1 MNGDDQ
7 QVEQTPPCELA
18 MIRHALHGDAEGVAL
33 IFLESAEHH
42 SSLDSWLYFVPNL
55 KQIAERYRRRDQHGP
70 GTDDESVTLV
80 AELNNEIV
88 GFLDA
93 RLFRS
98 SDPMHRE
105 LLFCQISE
113 IAVSRRFQ
121 SRGIGAQLLQA
132 AEHWGQEQGAD
143 MALLEYHSANSRAA
157 DFYRR
162 KMGYRVTSITVV
174 KDL

>member
-1 MNGDDQ
+1 MNGDNQ
-7 QVEQTPPCELA
+7 QVEQTPLYELA
-18 MIRHALHGDAEGVAL
+18 MVHPALPGDAEGIAL
-33 IFLESAEHH
+33 VFLESAEHH
-42 SSLDSWLYFVPNL
+42 SNLDSWLYFVPNL
-55 KQIAERYRRRDQHGP
+55 KEIAERYKRRHQHGP
-70 GTDDESVTLV
+70 GTDDESITLA

-93 RLFRS
+93 RLLRP
-98 SDPMHRE
+98 SDAMHRE

-132 AEHWGQEQGAD
+132 AEEWGQEQGAD
-143 MALLEYHSANSRAA
+143 MALLEYHSANSRAG

-162 KMGYRVTSITVV
+162 RMGYRVTSITVV

>member
-7 QVEQTPPCELA
+7 QVEQTPPHELA
-18 MIRHALHGDAEGVAL
+18 SIRPASPEDAEGVAL

-42 SSLDSWLYFVPNL
+42 SNLDSCLYFVPTL
-55 KQIAERYRRRDQHGP
+55 KQIAERYRLRHQHGP
-70 GTDDESVTLV
+70 GTDDESITLV

-88 GFLDA
+88 GFVDA
-93 RLFRS
+93 RLLRS
-98 SDPMHRE
+98 SDAMHQA

-121 SRGIGAQLLQA
+121 SRGIGAQLLLA
-132 AEHWGQEQGAD
+132 AEKWGQEQGAD
-143 MALLEYHSANSRAA
+143 MALLEYHSANSRAG

-162 KMGYRVTSITVV
+162 RMGYRVTSITVV